1 MRKKIIYITD
11 EQSSTVGLT
20 QSNFVWD
27 APAPRGCARSPAWHR
42 TARAPG
48 RAAGRRCPG
57 PAWCWSASRPA
68 LPTGSRCSARSAAA
82 AFLGA
87 KVIKPCLQRPQNAF
101 QSQHYLSFLL
111 FSFSLEGSIKSLQIL
126 SLPCTVILLP
136 TIISIKKEMTISYA
150 FNLQKGV
157 KEKRKA
163 SKPLRQQKSCHK
175 TLCHTFLQCRI
186 IGKHS
191 ASALVQK
198 Q

>member
-20 QSNFVWD
+20 QSNFVRD

-126 SLPCTVILLP
+126 SSLHCHSITDHYFNQEGNVYFLCIQSSKRRKRKKK
-136 TIISIKKEMTISYA
+136 SIKA
-150 FNLQKGV
+150 FKAA
-157 KEKRKA
+157 EKL
-163 SKPLRQQKSCHK
+163 P
-175 TLCHTFLQCRI
+175 
-186 IGKHS
+186 
-191 ASALVQK
+191 
-198 Q
+198 

>member
-42 TARAPG
+42 TARVPG

-111 FSFSLEGSIKSLQIL
+111 FSFSRRQHQKPTNPLFPELSFYYRPLFQSRRKWLFLMYSIF
-126 SLPCTVILLP
+126 
-136 TIISIKKEMTISYA
+136 KKE
-150 FNLQKGV
+150 
-157 KEKRKA
+157 
-163 SKPLRQQKSCHK
+163 
-175 TLCHTFLQCRI
+175 
-186 IGKHS
+186 
-191 ASALVQK
+191 
-198 Q
+198 

>member
-87 KVIKPCLQRPQNAF
+87 KVIKPFLSAPAECLSVPALSELSFIFFLSRRQHQKPINPLFPALSFYYRPLF
-101 QSQHYLSFLL
+101 QSRRKCLFLMH
-111 FSFSLEGSIKSLQIL
+111 SIF
-126 SLPCTVILLP
+126 
-136 TIISIKKEMTISYA
+136 KKE
-150 FNLQKGV
+150 
-157 KEKRKA
+157 
-163 SKPLRQQKSCHK
+163 
-175 TLCHTFLQCRI
+175 
-186 IGKHS
+186 
-191 ASALVQK
+191 
-198 Q
+198 